1 MAAGDSLMAAGDRLM
16 AEGRKLMAEGDRIMA
31 EIAIE
36 LRGYIPDYRSM
47 NFIAKDLPD
56 HVYCFVLTHKEI
68 WIYDGVDRPDRDS
81 VEKVD
86 WK

>member
-1 MAAGDSLMAAGDRLM
+1 
-16 AEGRKLMAEGDRIMA
+16 
-31 EIAIE
+31 
-36 LRGYIPDYRSM
+36 M
-47 NFIAKDLPD
+47 NFIAKDRD
-56 HVYCFVLTHKEI
+56 NAVYCFVLTHKEI